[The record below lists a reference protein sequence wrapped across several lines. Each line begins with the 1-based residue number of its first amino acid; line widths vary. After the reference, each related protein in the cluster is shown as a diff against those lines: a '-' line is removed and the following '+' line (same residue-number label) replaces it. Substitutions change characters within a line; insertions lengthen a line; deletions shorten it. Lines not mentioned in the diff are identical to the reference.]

1 MLRTFEAVV
10 DEEGNVRLLESVQ
23 LPAARRALVV
33 VLDEQPALS
42 VSETASLSEPSL
54 AKDWNRPEE
63 RLEAGR
69 ILTSVRFLRSTS

>member
-1 MLRTFEAVV
+1 MLRTYEAVV

-23 LPAARRALVV
+23 LPAARRALVR

-54 AKDWNRPEE
+54 GEDWNRPEE
-63 RLEAGR
+63 GEAWSH
-69 ILTSVRFLRSTS
+69 LQQA